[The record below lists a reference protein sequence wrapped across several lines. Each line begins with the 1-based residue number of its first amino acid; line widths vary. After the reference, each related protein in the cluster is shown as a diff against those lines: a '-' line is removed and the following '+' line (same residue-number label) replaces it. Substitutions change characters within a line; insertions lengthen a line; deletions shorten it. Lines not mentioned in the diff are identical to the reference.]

1 MQGAQPPADGSGAS
15 DQRSQGP
22 GRLDGPGPGW
32 PLTGAHLAADST
44 GHEVPADKRLH
55 LAT

>member
-1 MQGAQPPADGSGAS
+1 MQGAKPPADRGGAS

-32 PLTGAHLAADST
+32 SLTGAQPDAASP
-44 GHEVPADKRLH
+44 GHEAPTAKN
-55 LAT
+55 